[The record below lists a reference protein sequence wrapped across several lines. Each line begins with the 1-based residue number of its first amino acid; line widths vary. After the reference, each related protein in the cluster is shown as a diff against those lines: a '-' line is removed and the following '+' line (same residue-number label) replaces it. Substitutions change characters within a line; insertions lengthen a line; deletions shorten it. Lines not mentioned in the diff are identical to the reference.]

1 MNKKRILFGGLYA
14 ALFLILSG
22 CGADTQ
28 ESIPMTSS
36 DIQETMV
43 SSGQQSEQFYLDDT
57 QESILMTS
65 SNIQETVISSG
76 QQSEQFYLD
85 ATWVVASTIRV
96 ESGFY
101 FAEYPVQDTIVHD
114 IFRQEDGLGSE
125 ILSRHPYL
133 EGMEFIIILNEK
145 NFPLNVFVYQPN
157 TDPVSMAC
165 AGEYDNI
172 SDWGF
177 ASWSD
182 VLEEHFELST
192 LDSSEFDTSQQD

>member
-22 CGADTQ
+22 CDADIQ

-36 DIQETMV
+36 NIQDTMV
-43 SSGQQSEQFYLDDT
+43 SSGQQSEQFYLD
-57 QESILMTS
+57 
-65 SNIQETVISSG
+65 
-76 QQSEQFYLD
+76 
-85 ATWVVASTIRV
+85 ATWAAASAIIA
-96 ESGFY
+96 ESGMY
-101 FAEYPVQDTIVHD
+101 FAEYPVQDTVVHD

-133 EGMEFIIILNEK
+133 EGMEFIIVLNEK
-145 NFPLNVFVYQPN
+145 NFPLNVFLYQPN

-165 AGEYDNI
+165 AGEYDKI

-177 ASWSD
+177 ASWAN
-182 VLEEHFELST
+182 VLEHFELST
-192 LDSSEFDTSQQD
+192 LDSSEFDTSPQD

>member
-1 MNKKRILFGGLYA
+1 MNKKRILLGGLYA

-28 ESIPMTSS
+28 ETV
-36 DIQETMV
+36 V
-43 SSGQQSEQFYLDDT
+43 SSE
-57 QESILMTS
+57 
-65 SNIQETVISSG
+65 

-85 ATWVVASTIRV
+85 ATWAAASAIRA

-125 ILSRHPYL
+125 IISRHPYL
-133 EGMEFIIILNEK
+133 EGMEFIIVLNEK
-145 NFPLNVFVYQPN
+145 NFPLNVFLYQPN

-172 SDWGF
+172 SDWDF
-177 ASWSD
+177 ASWTD
-182 VLEEHFELST
+182 VLEHFELST
-192 LDSSEFDTSQQD
+192 LDSSEFDTNPQDS